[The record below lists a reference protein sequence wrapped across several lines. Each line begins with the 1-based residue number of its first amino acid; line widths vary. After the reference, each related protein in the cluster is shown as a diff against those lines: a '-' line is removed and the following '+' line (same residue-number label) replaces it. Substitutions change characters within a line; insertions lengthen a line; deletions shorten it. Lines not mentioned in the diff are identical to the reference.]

1 MQDRLVTWSPWRVVP
16 ALVILALALAG
27 TLLLLRTPDDRE
39 GQPAPASPAASATLE
54 PCIPTGDLDT
64 VGAVNRFVTKARGSD
79 GFAGGDV
86 GASVELQD
94 DRRLFVFGDTLRGG
108 DFDGQ
113 QFVRNSMLLFS
124 PGCGQVVMPRDHGA
138 LVPDREDGVGY
149 WPMSIARVERQD
161 HDIVGVG
168 LQRVRS
174 TGGSGVFDFEILG
187 PAAARFDVPRGGVP
201 ELQSVRDIGPD
212 RADTTR
218 PMWGAAAVVDAGWVY
233 LYGTSRPGDAV
244 LNGFD
249 LRVAR
254 SRPEAVGDPA
264 TWRYWNGRAWSR
276 RATSAARLIDHRG
289 GVSQTLSVFRV
300 GRTWYALSKK
310 DEVLGTDL
318 TIWTAPS
325 AAGPFTVQPASA
337 SIPSDAVSGTLRYMP
352 LAHPDLLPEP
362 GTVVV
367 SYSVNNTDF
376 GIVRDDP
383 RRYRPRFLRVVLPGP
398 AG

>member
-218 PMWGAAAVVDAGWVY
+218 PMWGAARSEEH
-233 LYGTSRPGDAV
+233 TSE
-244 LNGFD
+244 LQ
-249 LRVAR
+249 
-254 SRPEAVGDPA
+254 S
-264 TWRYWNGRAWSR
+264 
-276 RATSAARLIDHRG
+276 H
-289 GVSQTLSVFRV
+289 
-300 GRTWYALSKK
+300 
-310 DEVLGTDL
+310 
-318 TIWTAPS
+318 
-325 AAGPFTVQPASA
+325 
-337 SIPSDAVSGTLRYMP
+337 
-352 LAHPDLLPEP
+352 
-362 GTVVV
+362 
-367 SYSVNNTDF
+367 
-376 GIVRDDP
+376 
-383 RRYRPRFLRVVLPGP
+383 
-398 AG
+398 